1 VVITAINSSMTF
13 NKKETTATETCEV
26 VAWEGAKELKNISI
40 STKTDESLPDNK
52 IIITNPGETGSQ
64 AFDVTVTLTDGN
76 KVSKEIT
83 VNWTVVEDGAP
94 GESVYAIVEP
104 NTLHKDPIPNSISV
118 EIYKKVGSE
127 APTA

>member
-1 VVITAINSSMTF
+1 MTF
-13 NKKETTATETCEV
+13 NKKETTVTETCEV
-26 VAWEGAKELKNISI
+26 VAWEGATELNNISI
-40 STKTDESLPDNK
+40 SKDGGSLSASNLNINGNK

-64 AFDVTVTLTDGN
+64 TFSVTVTLTDGN
-76 KVSKEIT
+76 TVPKEIT